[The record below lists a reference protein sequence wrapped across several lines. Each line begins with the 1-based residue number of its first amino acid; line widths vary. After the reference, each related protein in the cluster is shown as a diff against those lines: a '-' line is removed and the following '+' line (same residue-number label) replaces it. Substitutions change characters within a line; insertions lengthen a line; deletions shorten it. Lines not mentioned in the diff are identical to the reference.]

1 MINKMLMLATL
12 ILLVCMPVK
21 AEPVGNPVPA
31 PQAQVP
37 GAPVAPVVHDVSHEG
52 KSKAVKV
59 EHKRVEKTAK
69 VVAGTVKTPEPK
81 AATPP
86 TQNDSKKIN

>member
-1 MINKMLMLATL
+1 MINKILIVAVLVLM
-12 ILLVCMPVK
+12 VYMPVK
-21 AEPVGNPVPA
+21 AEPAGNPTQDPKA
-31 PQAQVP
+31 
-37 GAPVAPVVHDVSHEG
+37 GAPVAQDVSHEG